1 MDRGAWRATVHGV
14 ARSQTRLRQLSA
26 HTRKREERREK
37 RKKQRE
43 RESSLTSVANLSS
56 RFQTWRWFFPC
67 WPVSDPYFWFMCAE
81 KLQSCLALCNP
92 VDCSLPGS
100 CVQGIL
106 QARILEWAAMPS
118 SRGPR
123 GLTHVSYI
131 SCTGRPVLYPL
142 CHLGTS
148 DTSPMSC
155 KVFGLHCTESRVV
168 TPICLLSL
176 MSRNLMHD
184 LDQLRP
190 SFPFLL

>member
-1 MDRGAWRATVHGV
+1 MDRGAWQATVHGV
-14 ARSQTRLRQLSA
+14 AQSQTRLRQLST
-26 HTRKREERREK
+26 HTRKRGEK
-37 RKKQRE
+37 EKEKEKE
-43 RESSLTSVANLSS
+43 RESSLTSIANLSS
-56 RFQTWRWFFPC
+56 RFQTWRLFFPC
-67 WPVSDPYFWFMCAE
+67 WRVSDPYFWCTCAE
-81 KLQSCLALCNP
+81 KLQSCPALCNP

-106 QARILEWAAMPS
+106 RARILEWAAMPS

-131 SCTGRPVLYPL
+131 SCIGRPVLYPL

-155 KVFGLHCTESRVV
+155 KVFGLHCIESLVV

-184 LDQLRP
+184 FDQLQP